1 VHFFNVQQKISS
13 YVLLAGELVAPEVA
27 FHLPST
33 KAFANFIAV
42 SSQIFSGE
50 DPGSWKSNSRGNSKD
65 MP

>member
-13 YVLLAGELVAPEVA
+13 YVLLAGELAAPEVA
-27 FHLPST
+27 FHLHST

-42 SSQIFSGE
+42 SSQIFSE